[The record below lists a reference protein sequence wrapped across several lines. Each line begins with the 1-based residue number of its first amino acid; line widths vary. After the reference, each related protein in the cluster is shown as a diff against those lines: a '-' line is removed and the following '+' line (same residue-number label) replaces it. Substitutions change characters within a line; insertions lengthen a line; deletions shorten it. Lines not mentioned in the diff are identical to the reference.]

1 MVWLGAVVSVDNS
14 LEISRVNS
22 IVKPGEGERGR
33 GGEGERERERER
45 GKGRGEGE
53 GEGKRGKR
61 EGKWR
66 AFARL
71 SFPLLTS
78 MF

>member
-45 GKGRGEGE
+45 GKGKGERERGSGE
-53 GEGKRGKR
+53 HLPDYPS
-61 EGKWR
+61 
-66 AFARL
+66 L
-71 SFPLLTS
+71 SSPRCFNLHIQ
-78 MF
+78 